1 MFENLERLTVVTIQ
15 PLLGGEPHEP
25 FAVLDD
31 VKNRI
36 LRQSFIGGQMVELQG
51 FGVSSCISGEP
62 QDKKSKK
69 VFHRIVFEPFLS
81 KYTTLFMIMDDIIS
95 YFLDD

>member
-36 LRQSFIGGQMVELQG
+36 LRQSFIGGQMTEGNILSLS
-51 FGVSSCISGEP
+51 FYDADNKKT
-62 QDKKSKK
+62 DKKEVS
-69 VFHRIVFEPFLS
+69 FDNHRYQDTKIRNANIRFSIE
-81 KYTTLFMIMDDIIS
+81 I
-95 YFLDD
+95 